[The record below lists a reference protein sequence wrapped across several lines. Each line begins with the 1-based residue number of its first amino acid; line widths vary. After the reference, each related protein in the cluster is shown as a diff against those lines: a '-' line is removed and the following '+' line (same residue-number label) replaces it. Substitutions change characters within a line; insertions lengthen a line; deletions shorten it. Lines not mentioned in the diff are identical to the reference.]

1 MHNWLRSEWD
11 KLDVVIRKI
20 VKKAL
25 GLPVRTHTNNLLALG
40 VHNSAA
46 EIAEAKQ
53 RSQLAR
59 LSTTTTGRHILDE
72 IGLNPMQVE
81 TNSAHIPKH
90 VQENVT
96 VAPIPRNTHPVHNE
110 GRRRARATA
119 LLKQLGKG
127 GTSASFVDAAAYR
140 GGKKFTAVVVDQ
152 SGSTTNCATVR
163 TTNPQV
169 AEQVAIALALLNS
182 RCDEVY
188 SDSKTAVRAFQKG

>member
-1 MHNWLRSEWD
+1 
-11 KLDVVIRKI
+11 
-20 VKKAL
+20 
-25 GLPVRTHTNNLLALG
+25 
-40 VHNSAA
+40 
-46 EIAEAKQ
+46 
-53 RSQLAR
+53 
-59 LSTTTTGRHILDE
+59 
-72 IGLNPMQVE
+72 MQVE
-81 TNSAHIPKH
+81 TNSARIPKH

-96 VAPIPRNTHPVHNE
+96 VAPIPRNTHPAHNE
-110 GRRRARATA
+110 GRRRARAKA

-152 SGSTTNCATVR
+152 SGSTMNCATLR

-188 SDSKTAVRAFQKG
+188 SDSKAAGKTTLRHQRYGRDVTSVGIRLSATGAEVVQRKLRQTSPEVQFYILLDECDQN